1 MSRRSSGTALRA
13 FVILTV
19 LSVLPLLAL
28 GSAVVPDSVRDWFSR
43 YWPAV
48 KPASG
53 PSPLPAPQFQPVPAT
68 AVPPLNSTAPWQSGG
83 ENTYPADP
91 RVGPSGL
98 IAQGNTT
105 QGSTPAVSA
114 WGTEVPE
121 AAAHRPDDR
130 GTTVM
135 PVSYQSP
142 PGELPD
148 AAVAI
153 ASPRQSDLPMP
164 TAEMP
169 AAVPSAA
176 TGQLN
181 AEASGDRGQG
191 EQMQSFQRRLHD
203 LGATYLLLETWG
215 SRQQLYRCFC
225 KVAIG
230 GNPNFTRH
238 FEATDPDP
246 LRALAVVT
254 EHVEQWQQGRQGR
267 Q

>member
-19 LSVLPLLAL
+19 LSILPLLAL
-28 GSAVVPDSVRDWFSR
+28 GSAIVPDSVRDWCSR

-53 PSPLPAPQFQPVPAT
+53 PSPLPAPQFEPVPAT

-83 ENTYPADP
+83 ESAHPADP

-105 QGSTPAVSA
+105 QGHTPAASA
-114 WGTEVPE
+114 WGADVPE
-121 AAAHRPDDR
+121 AAPRRPDDR
-130 GTTVM
+130 GPTVM
-135 PVSYQSP
+135 PISYQSSP
-142 PGELPD
+142 DELPGT
-148 AAVAI
+148 AAAI
-153 ASPRQSDLPMP
+153 ASPRHSDSPMA
-164 TAEMP
+164 TAEIP
-169 AAVPSAA
+169 AAFASAA

-181 AEASGDRGQG
+181 AEVSGDRGQG
-191 EQMQSFQRRLHD
+191 EQMQSFQRRLHE

-246 LRALAVVT
+246 LRALAAVT
-254 EHVEQWQQGRQGR
+254 ELVEQWQHGQQ
-267 Q
+267 